1 MKKCLTSATT
11 STIFLLLFV
20 NSHAAAKASID
31 FPDASSKMIWILN
44 QIPNSMPQGGRE
56 FARTNVKLDIPDG
69 LEGGYIV
76 VHDVSK
82 GNIAIKRVAEAR
94 SWKVTDSDYGIAQAI
109 IQVDMDGSP
118 MRAGIVIVDGG
129 GRQLQAA
136 IEQGEAKLFNVP
148 TGTIQVTVKYGE
160 VGAEKVSP
168 TQTLSFAL
176 ERTELIPVRKIAL
189 ESGAGGSSQAGSDD
203 KQGES
208 DPQNSEQ
215 RSGDGAKET
224 KTPDEGD
231 DSAASGIL
239 QTCGNFILWL
249 LVLAGA
255 ATVVVLLFRY
265 FKRNQGKVA
274 GGLQSLGI
282 QIPDGTDTAG
292 IPVTEPASKEIASGA
307 PVVQPGHCPYCGQPE
322 SACQCRVDSQPSVSA
337 FNPAPANVQAN
348 LHLPSLKLTSDTGIT
363 IAIADGIATIGRES
377 GSAQWVVGD
386 PTVSRVHAEI
396 EKSGG
401 RIVLRDKGSSNGTFV
416 NGTKISGDTELRIG
430 DTVQFGAV
438 RFRLES

>member
-1 MKKCLTSATT
+1 MKKYLTSATT
-11 STIFLLLFV
+11 SSLLLLFFV
-20 NSHAAAKASID
+20 NSHAAGQVTIA
-31 FPDASSKMIWILN
+31 FPDASTKIIWVVN
-44 QIPNSMPQGGRE
+44 QIPTSMPQGGRE
-56 FARTNVKLDIPDG
+56 FARTDVKLDIPDG
-69 LEGGYIV
+69 LESGYIV

-82 GNIAIKRVAEAR
+82 GNIAIKRVEEAK
-94 SWKVTDSDYGIAQAI
+94 SWKVADSEYGIAQAI
-109 IQVDMDGSP
+109 IQVEMDGTP

-136 IEQGEAKLFNVP
+136 LEQGEAKLFNVP

-168 TQTLSFAL
+168 TQSLSFAL
-176 ERTELIPVRKIAL
+176 DRKELIPVRKIAL
-189 ESGAGGSSQAGSDD
+189 QSGAGGSSQAGSDD
-203 KQGES
+203 KQSES
-208 DPQNSEQ
+208 DPQNAEQ

-224 KTPDEGD
+224 KAPEKGD

-274 GGLQSLGI
+274 GGLHSLGI

-292 IPVTEPASKEIASGA
+292 IPVTEPASKEVASGA

-322 SACQCRVDSQPSVSA
+322 SACQCRVDSQPSASA
-337 FNPAPANVQAN
+337 FTPVPANAQTN
-348 LHLPSLKLTSDTGIT
+348 LNLPSLKLTSDTGIT
-363 IAIADGIATIGRES
+363 LPISDGIATIGRES
-377 GSAQWVVGD
+377 GSAQLVVGD

-396 EKSGG
+396 EKAGG
-401 RIVLRDKGSSNGTFV
+401 RILVRDKGSSNGTFV
-416 NGTKISGDTELRIG
+416 NGAKISADTELRIG